1 MKRDI
6 NRRLDQL
13 EAATDGAS
21 FVVVFAGEPIPA
33 HARKLVIV
41 VPKRGDRSGKSGKAH
56 GEYVR

>member
-41 VPKRGDRSGKSGKAH
+41 VQRRRQGVGIETAFGISG
-56 GEYVR
+56 

>member
-6 NRRLDQL
+6 NRRLAQL
-13 EAATDGAS
+13 EAATDGSS
-21 FVVVFAGEPIPA
+21 FVVVFAGEPIPE

-41 VPKRGDRSGKSGKAH
+41 VPRRGDRSGKSALAQ